1 MSKKET
7 VINDNGQTREIV
19 VNATNVNYNGNATG
33 DNAKAALDGLSLRV
47 STLESASG
55 GGGGGGSYA
64 PLAGK
69 VIATI
74 GDSFSAPGKW
84 QTAMCTV
91 LGATKGY
98 NASYSGAMWKH
109 RKESGTYKG
118 AYALAVAMKNYYAN
132 SATQPDYILCLLG
145 TNDVANMKR
154 TDDQKVSLGDID
166 YGLITYDASGN
177 FVSYARDTSY
187 SGSGVQRNNR
197 QHQIDPVN
205 YIYDADLQMSNEA
218 SPDTASTTKL
228 DTRFSTGGMQAALAY
243 LKYHFPNAIIKIG
256 YTPNGYIHTGGY
268 EYLPVLVSRLQEIA
282 YWYGVG
288 YLDTLNCGVGLL
300 ADSDSIYVGNST
312 DGNGNITGYASTGH
326 PSDAGQTRI
335 GQYIARLLLSN
346 L

>member
-1 MSKKET
+1 MAKKET

-33 DNAKAALDGLSLRV
+33 GNAKDALDGLSLRV
-47 STLESASG
+47 STLESAIG

-98 NASYSGAMWKH
+98 NASVDGAMWKH
-109 RKESGTYKG
+109 RKEGNVYKG
-118 AYALAVAMKNYYAN
+118 AYALAVKMKNYYDAN
-132 SATQPDYILCLLG
+132 PSESKPDYILCFLG

-154 TDDQKVSLGDID
+154 TDNQKVSLGVID
-166 YGLITYDASGN
+166 YGLVTYDSNGN
-177 FVSYARDTSY
+177 YSSYARVTSY
-187 SGSGVQRNNR
+187 SGSGASRNNR
-197 QHQIDPVN
+197 QHQIDPVS
-205 YIYDADLQMSNEA
+205 YIYDADLQLDHEP
-218 SPDTASTTKL
+218 SPDVASTTKL
-228 DTRFSTGGMQAALAY
+228 DTRFSTGGMQATLAY

-256 YTPNGYIHTGGY
+256 YTPAGFVHTGGY
-268 EYLPVLVSRLQEIA
+268 ENLPVLVSRLQEIVD
-282 YWYGVG
+282 WYGVG
-288 YLDTLNCGVGLL
+288 YLDTLKCGVGVI
-300 ADSDSIYVGNST
+300 ADSDSIFVGNS
-312 DGNGNITGYASTGH
+312 NGGYANSGH

-335 GQYIARLLLSN
+335 GQYVARLLLSN